1 MFCRHLAFLLLLVP
15 LLTFAQ
21 PPMATLTG
29 QVVDARTG
37 QPVPG
42 ASLFLVP
49 GNISLT
55 ATSDSAGYFRMSAI
69 PVGHFALRAAALGY
83 DTLEVPEMWLRA
95 GKQAEQQL
103 ELSPTGK
110 ELSSVTIS
118 AMAREQVSP
127 LGVKAFTVEQSLRWP
142 ATSFDPGRVVTAFP
156 GVAGANDGTNHL
168 IIRGNSP
175 NANAWTL
182 EGVEI
187 VNPNHLSNAGT
198 PTDLPTLSGGGV
210 IILSAQMLGPSQL
223 LTGVL
228 PIDRDNALGGI
239 MDMRLRNGNMH
250 GQEWTVQAGLTGL
263 DLSTEGPIGSGE
275 RSSWLANYRYST
287 VGLLSAIGVPLGD
300 EAVTFQDLSFH
311 VTLPAGKRG
320 ELHLFGLGGNSSNV
334 FEAEH
339 DTAKWEFDKDSKNI
353 DYTSRTGAVGGSV
366 KVPVGKRTTFTSS
379 IAISETDQD
388 RKKTR
393 CYQTIP

>member
-1 MFCRHLAFLLLLVP
+1 LG
-15 LLTFAQ
+15 
-21 PPMATLTG
+21 TLHC
-29 QVVDARTG
+29 V
-37 QPVPG
+37 
-42 ASLFLVP
+42 
-49 GNISLT
+49 
-55 ATSDSAGYFRMSAI
+55 
-69 PVGHFALRAAALGY
+69 LRRWGY

-250 GQEWTVQAGLTGL
+250 GQEWTVQAGLTRL
-263 DLSTEGPIGSGE
+263 GP
-275 RSSWLANYRYST
+275 
-287 VGLLSAIGVPLGD
+287 
-300 EAVTFQDLSFH
+300 FH
-311 VTLPAGKRG
+311 RRA
-320 ELHLFGLGGNSSNV
+320 
-334 FEAEH
+334 
-339 DTAKWEFDKDSKNI
+339 
-353 DYTSRTGAVGGSV
+353 
-366 KVPVGKRTTFTSS
+366 
-379 IAISETDQD
+379 D
-388 RKKTR
+388 RKRRTLQLVGQLPLQHR
-393 CYQTIP
+393 GLAQRDRRAPRR